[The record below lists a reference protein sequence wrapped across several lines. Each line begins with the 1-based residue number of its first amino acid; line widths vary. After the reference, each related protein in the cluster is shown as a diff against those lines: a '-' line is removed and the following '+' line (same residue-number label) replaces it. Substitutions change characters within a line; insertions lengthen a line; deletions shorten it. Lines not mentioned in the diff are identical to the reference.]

1 MLPAKSWLCL
11 AECRKETSK
20 AASDRPLD
28 TPKMPPGYFYFA
40 FIDDN
45 ISRMSLKKK
54 IILSFLISSVI
65 IAVLAISAFVNFIEM
80 RKEIRYLEVADSLRS
95 KSLQLRRHEKNFFLY
110 GDLTE
115 IGQVYLYI
123 KDIKAI
129 IRQAAPL
136 YETGNLLNLQSK
148 TEEYARR
155 FNAVER
161 SVADFHNG
169 FNALKL
175 RQRRYAAFF
184 PLLEST
190 FLERPAAVSDILGK
204 VFMIDGNEPIRKYL
218 AELGTEITAL
228 RKNGE
233 EILTISKDLDKS
245 ARDRVE
251 NAITLL
257 QTMTMVLFP
266 LFFFIGFGTL
276 FFIGQSVVSRLKIL
290 TTAIEKTGK
299 GDFRSL
305 PVPEKHDEVG
315 VLITAFNRMEQDLVN
330 RDEELKKKNEELHRS
345 RKLASIGTLASGV
358 AHELNNPL
366 NNIYISAQIL
376 EKEAR
381 DSCNPL
387 VHEIVGD
394 IVGQAVRVKRIVGDL
409 LEYARG
415 KEPHFREVEL
425 NDLIRGVQRLV
436 KAIADT
442 DKINFVL
449 NSDSSRI
456 FIKADPEQM
465 ERVFI
470 NLFSNAVEA
479 MSGKGDIIIT
489 LKSAGDSVRI
499 WVSDTGKGMTPEEM
513 EKVFEP
519 FFTTKD
525 KGTGL
530 GLAIVFSIIKKH
542 KGEIFVDSEK
552 DRGTTFYITLP
563 RGDVSGA

>member
-1 MLPAKSWLCL
+1 
-11 AECRKETSK
+11 
-20 AASDRPLD
+20 
-28 TPKMPPGYFYFA
+28 
-40 FIDDN
+40 
-45 ISRMSLKKK
+45 MSLKKK

-65 IAVLAISAFVNFIEM
+65 IAVLAISAIVNFIEM

-110 GDLTE
+110 GDMAE
-115 IGQVYLYI
+115 IGQVYVYI
-123 KDIKAI
+123 RDIRTV
-129 IRQAAPL
+129 IRQASPL
-136 YETGNLLNLQSK
+136 YKTVNLVNLREK
-148 TEEYARR
+148 TDEYAGR
-155 FNAVER
+155 FNAIER
-161 SVADFHNG
+161 SVAGFHNA

-175 RQRRYAAFF
+175 SHTQYAPFF
-184 PLLEST
+184 PLIEST
-190 FLERPAAVSDILGK
+190 FLERPAAISEILGK
-204 VFMIDGNEPIRKYL
+204 VFLIRADEPIRKYL
-218 AELGTEITAL
+218 YELGAEITAL

-245 ARDRVE
+245 ARDSVE

-266 LFFFIGFGTL
+266 LFFIIGFGTL

-290 TTAIEKTGK
+290 TGAIEKTGK

-305 PVPEKHDEVG
+305 PIPEKRDEVG
-315 VLITAFNRMEQDLVN
+315 VLITAFNRMERDLVT
-330 RDEELKKKNEELHRS
+330 RDEELKKKTEELHRS

-376 EKEAR
+376 EKEAK
-381 DSCNPL
+381 DSCSPL
-387 VHEIVGD
+387 VREIVDD
-394 IVGQAVRVKRIVGDL
+394 IVSQSVRVKRIVGDL

-415 KEPHFREVEL
+415 KEPQSREVEL

-436 KAIADT
+436 KASADT
-442 DKINFVL
+442 EKINFVL
-449 NSDSSRI
+449 NTDNDRI
-456 FIKADPEQM
+456 LIKADPEQI

-470 NLFSNAVEA
+470 NLFTNAVEA
-479 MSGKGDIIIT
+479 MSGTGDIIVT
-489 LKSAGDSVRI
+489 LKSAGDSVKI
-499 WVSDTGKGMTPEEM
+499 WVSDTGKGMTPDEM

-530 GLAIVFSIIKKH
+530 GLAIVFNIIKKH
-542 KGEIFVDSEK
+542 RGEVIVDSEK
-552 DRGTTFYITLP
+552 DKGTTFYITLP
-563 RGDVSGA
+563 RGDETHAV